1 MKTKLNRGSF
11 TLKQDVKKK
20 TAIDLLSVVFEAVS
34 VDVTQ
39 YVESMKVAGALGDL
53 QLFDGSTKG
62 TIYHQLIGV
71 KKGNNRKYVALIFFK
86 K

>member
-11 TLKQDVKKK
+11 TLKQNVKKP
-20 TAIDLLSVVFEAVS
+20 TETDLLSVVFDAVS

-39 YVESMKVAGALGDL
+39 YVESMKFAAALGDL
-53 QLFDGSTKG
+53 QLYDGSTKN

-71 KKGNNRKYVALIFFK
+71 KNGKNRE
-86 K
+86 